1 MEREWIFASLVVEIF
16 VTVAVGP
23 LSGKLLP
30 LSLRNSFLKDIM
42 FYKKK
47 KNLKLSKSVALI
59 SFNY

>member
-47 KNLKLSKSVALI
+47 KKSQI
-59 SFNY
+59 I